1 MTCSAPKRCCF
12 NSLLISTDL
21 CFYQDLVE
29 DYLRSQCLKEFAAF
43 LVSLENPPLEFDDE
57 SGEFSAVI
65 KSTKVSPVKESS
77 AVAMIHLDTSE
88 QADQEEHEVCTAYTQ
103 STQRLEMSLVQSTH
117 TLWTP
122 HYNGHHN
129 NMDSS

>member
-1 MTCSAPKRCCF
+1 MHAPKRCWF
-12 NSLLISTDL
+12 NSLLISTEL

-88 QADQEEHEVCTAYTQ
+88 QADQEEHEVCTTYTQ
-103 STQRLEMSLVQSTH
+103 STQRLEMSLVSTVNSH
-117 TLWTP
+117 LVDTSL
-122 HYNGHHN
+122 
-129 NMDSS
+129 

>member
-1 MTCSAPKRCCF
+1 M
-12 NSLLISTDL
+12 
-21 CFYQDLVE
+21 VE

-88 QADQEEHEVCTAYTQ
+88 QADQEEHEVCTDYTQ
-103 STQRLEMSLVQSTH
+103 STQHLEMSLVSTGNSH
-117 TLWTP
+117 LADTSL
-122 HYNGHHN
+122 
-129 NMDSS
+129 

>member
-1 MTCSAPKRCCF
+1 MTCIASKRCCF
-12 NSLLISTDL
+12 DSLLSITEL

-43 LVSLENPPLEFDDE
+43 LVSLESPPVEFDDE

-88 QADQEEHEVCTAYTQ
+88 QADQEEHEVRTHYTQ
-103 STQRLEMSLVQSTH
+103 RTQHLEMSLVSTGNSH
-117 TLWTP
+117 LVDTSL
-122 HYNGHHN
+122 
-129 NMDSS
+129 

>member
-1 MTCSAPKRCCF
+1 MRLACIAPKRCCL
-12 NSLLISTDL
+12 NSLLISTEL

-29 DYLRSQCLKEFAAF
+29 DYLRNQCLKEFAAF

-88 QADQEEHEVCTAYTQ
+88 QADQEEHEVCTTYTQ
-103 STQRLEMSLVQSTH
+103 STQHLEMSLVSTINSRLAD
-117 TLWTP
+117 TSL
-122 HYNGHHN
+122 
-129 NMDSS
+129 